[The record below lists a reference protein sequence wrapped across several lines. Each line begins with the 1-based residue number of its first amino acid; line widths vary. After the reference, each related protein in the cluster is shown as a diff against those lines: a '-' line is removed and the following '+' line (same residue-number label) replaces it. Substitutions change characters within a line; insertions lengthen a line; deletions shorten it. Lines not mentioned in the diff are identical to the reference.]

1 MQKHEYNIMVEWT
14 GNKGSGTLDY
24 RSYSRDH
31 SIFGRKKEGLILG
44 SSDSSFSG
52 DSKRY
57 NPEELMI
64 ASISSCHMLW
74 YLRLCSDH
82 QIIVTDYY
90 DEAEGVL
97 DIKSGGKGKITSVTL
112 KPIVT
117 IANKSVEQLAVDM
130 HKKAH
135 EECFIA
141 NSCNFP
147 IHFHPVIK
155 VEE

>member
-1 MQKHEYNIMVEWT
+1 MQQHQYKILVEWT

-31 SIFGRKKEGLILG
+31 SILGRKKEGIILG
-44 SSDSSFSG
+44 SSDSAFSG
-52 DSKRY
+52 DPKRY

-82 QIIVTDYY
+82 QVIVTDYT
-90 DEAEGVL
+90 DEAHGVL

-112 KPIVT
+112 KPVVT
-117 IANKSVEQLAVDM
+117 IANPNSETIAMEM
-130 HKKAH
+130 HQKAH

-147 IHFHPVIK
+147 IVFQPIIK
-155 VEE
+155 IEE